1 MAMLNRNVVGVALIV
16 TLLVLLS
23 GCATN
28 GMSRL
33 EREQAYDEFIVTEK
47 LESLNRI
54 TAFRYS
60 GWTDL
65 RSDRHLILNVGVNR
79 YYLLALRNSCFD
91 LDHSLTIKV
100 NNTGSSLQA
109 RFDSISVAGN
119 RHQKCFIDR
128 IYKITKEQ
136 RKALNGLHKSDP
148 DDADSEAKT
157 EAKTDQPKT
166 A

>member
-1 MAMLNRNVVGVALIV
+1 MAMLNRNVVGIALIV

-28 GMSRL
+28 GMSRI
-33 EREQAYDEFIVTEK
+33 EREQAYDDFIVEEK
-47 LESLNRI
+47 LEPIKRI

-65 RSDRHLILNVGVNR
+65 RSDQHLILNVSVNR
-79 YYLLALRNSCFD
+79 YYLLKLRNSCFD
-91 LDHSLTIKV
+91 LDNTLSIRV
-100 NNTGSSLQA
+100 NNTGSSVQA
-109 RFDSISVAGN
+109 KFDSISVAGDG
-119 RHQKCFIDR
+119 HQKCFIES

-136 RKALNGLHKSDP
+136 RKTLNGLHKTMQQESEG
-148 DDADSEAKT
+148 EAKT
-157 EAKTDQPKT
+157 EAEADMPNK